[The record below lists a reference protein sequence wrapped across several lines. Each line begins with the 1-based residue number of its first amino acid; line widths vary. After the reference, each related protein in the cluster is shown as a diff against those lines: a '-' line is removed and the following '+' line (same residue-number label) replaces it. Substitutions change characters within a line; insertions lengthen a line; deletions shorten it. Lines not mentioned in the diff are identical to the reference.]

1 MQGGMEKTAGRTDMT
16 EQQAA
21 CPPYPWEP
29 FNPIRAWNAFW
40 GLVGDR
46 DDTRYVFAFFRAV
59 NGQSMGNIFKR
70 FVACEFGQSQIEDRT
85 RFADKLLDR
94 KTLESYGPGTF
105 AAAYLKY
112 LDSENLDPLGVHTA
126 AVENAPELYAQLE
139 RDYPEFAAMTYT
151 FHLAHDLHHVLT
163 GYGRDPLGEALLLT
177 FNGNQNGT
185 RGSRLLGMFA
195 GLRIRSEIWQ
205 WPVGR
210 MMSNAR
216 HMAREARDFMTVDL
230 TDYLHLPLEEARERL
245 QVRPDPL
252 YRQVR
257 DEWTGPEPVTAKA

>member
-1 MQGGMEKTAGRTDMT
+1 MQGGMEKTAGRIDMT
-16 EQQAA
+16 DQQTA

-29 FNPIRAWNAFW
+29 FNPIRAWKAFW

-59 NGQSMGNIFKR
+59 NGRSMGHIVNR
-70 FVACEFGQSQIEDRT
+70 FANSDFGRSQIEDRT
-85 RFADKLLDR
+85 RFADVMLDR
-94 KTLESYGPGTF
+94 KTLESYGRGTF
-105 AAAYLKY
+105 AAAYLHY
-112 LDSENLDPLGVHTA
+112 LDSENLNPLGVHEA

-139 RDYPEFAAMTYT
+139 AEYPEFASMTYT
-151 FHLAHDLHHVLT
+151 LHLAHDLHHVLT

-210 MMSNAR
+210 MMANAR
-216 HMAREARDFMTVDL
+216 RMARESRDLVTTDL
-230 TDYLHLPLEEARERL
+230 TQYLHLPLEEARARL
-245 QVRPDPL
+245 NLVPDPL
-252 YRQVR
+252 YREVR
-257 DEWTGPEPVTAKA
+257 DTWTGPEPVSAKA

>member
-1 MQGGMEKTAGRTDMT
+1 MS
-16 EQQAA
+16 EQAVA

-29 FNPIRAWNAFW
+29 FNLVRAWKAFW

-46 DDTRYVFAFFRAV
+46 DDTRYVFEFFRAV
-59 NGQSMGNIFKR
+59 NGQCMGGILSR
-70 FVACEFGQSQIEDRT
+70 FANSEFGRQQIEDRT
-85 RFADKLLDR
+85 RFSNKLLDR
-94 KTLESYGPGTF
+94 ETLKSYGGGTF
-105 AAAYLKY
+105 AAAYLHY

-177 FNGNQNGT
+177 YNGNQNGT

-210 MMSNAR
+210 MMANAR
-216 HMAREARDFMTVDL
+216 RMARESTDMIVTDL
-230 TDYLHLPLEEARERL
+230 TELLPLPLEEARARL
-245 QVRPDPL
+245 NITPDPL
-252 YRQVR
+252 YREVR
-257 DEWTGPEPVTAKA
+257 DAWTGPEPVSARA